1 MTQKIINIGTSA
13 DKGNGDP
20 IRTAFSKVNDNFT
33 TLFNYGSSGV
43 IIDTTAPAE
52 PMEGD
57 LWWDP
62 ESGRMYVYY
71 GTSWVDASPI
81 VAPAE
86 LDGGDASTTE

>member
-1 MTQKIINIGTSA
+1 MTQQIINTGVA

-20 IRTAFSKVNDNFT
+20 IRTAFTKVNANFT
-33 TLFNYGSSGV
+33 ELFSHASAGV
-43 IIDTTAPAE
+43 VIGTDAPVD
-52 PMEGD
+52 PGEGD

-81 VAPAE
+81 LTP
-86 LDGGDASTTE
+86 LDIDGGDASTTD